1 MSSGVAD
8 QASDGSKRA
17 GRATR
22 TGVTRPG
29 ELLDAEIL
37 TLLVALTAAG
47 IAVAVN
53 VAPAPALTIAVLA
66 PAALVD
72 IREQRLPDHWV
83 LAAASVFVAAG
94 ATATLVGNPPAVT
107 SVGAG
112 ALAMAGPL
120 IVLHLV
126 SPDAMGFGDV
136 KAAIVLGAALGAVD
150 WHLGLVALSIA
161 AALASM
167 VGLARRRDTIA
178 FGPFL
183 VAAAALTLLVSG
195 PTLPRLPIGAGG

>member
-1 MSSGVAD
+1 MSSGVAE

-17 GRATR
+17 DRSTRA
-22 TGVTRPG
+22 GGTRPNH
-29 ELLDAEIL
+29 LLGAENIA
-37 TLLVALTAAG
+37 LLVALAAAG

-53 VAPAPALTIAVLA
+53 VAPGPALTVAVLA

-72 IREQRLPDHWV
+72 VRERRLPDRWV
-83 LAAASVFVAAG
+83 LAAAAVRLGTV
-94 ATATLVGNPPAVT
+94 ATAALVGNPPAAT

-120 IVLHLV
+120 LVLHLA

-136 KAAIVLGAALGAVD
+136 KAAIVLGAALGVVD
-150 WHLGLVALSIA
+150 WKLGLVALSIA
-161 AALASM
+161 AALASA
-167 VGLARRRDTIA
+167 VGLTRRRDTIA

-195 PTLPRLPIGAGG
+195 TTLPQLAIGAGG